1 MSSVFVGLPRQTN
14 RERGGEGSSRTRC
27 GAPTKRVRR
36 VLAPLQAL
44 RGRAERGT
52 GTVGTLLSIQAR
64 STSWS
69 PRSSH
74 ARTAGDVSR
83 DATERPAARA
93 GILGNIDAR
102 GPRTPPG
109 SRGPRRAARLR
120 LLRHSRGDGVRTART
135 PSPRPLRTGLSETP
149 VIPPETTRLLVLL
162 VLLHVELLLV
172 EREFSPFQDVAVGA
186 AALARPRRDAG

>member
-1 MSSVFVGLPRQTN
+1 MTQVLHKELDDIGLLRYMKSIGRFEISQFHQKLRGPSQVVGVFVGLQCFEAFVDGHHYFARRGWGLIVAHRLCHGCRAARAATT

-36 VLAPLQAL
+36 FSRLLHAL
-44 RGRAERGT
+44 RGRAERSARYRYRRYLT
-52 GTVGTLLSIQAR
+52 ISTQAR

-93 GILGNIDAR
+93 GILA
-102 GPRTPPG
+102 
-109 SRGPRRAARLR
+109 RRAASARR
-120 LLRHSRGDGVRTART
+120 AHQFTHRH
-135 PSPRPLRTGLSETP
+135 
-149 VIPPETTRLLVLL
+149 
-162 VLLHVELLLV
+162 
-172 EREFSPFQDVAVGA
+172 QGA
-186 AALARPRRDAG
+186 

>member
-1 MSSVFVGLPRQTN
+1 MTRACDLDLLQFSRQLFTFLAAVAAAVAQFALVCGRHPHQACASSS
-14 RERGGEGSSRTRC
+14 SSRTRC

-64 STSWS
+64 STSWA

-83 DATERPAARA
+83 GATERPAARA

-102 GPRTPPG
+102 GPRTRG

-120 LLRHSRGDGVRTART
+120 LLRHSRGDGVRTARAPSTRVTKRNTSYT
-135 PSPRPLRTGLSETP
+135 PR
-149 VIPPETTRLLVLL
+149 
-162 VLLHVELLLV
+162 
-172 EREFSPFQDVAVGA
+172 Q
-186 AALARPRRDAG
+186 RRHD

>member
-1 MSSVFVGLPRQTN
+1 MTQVLHKELDDIGLLRYMKSIGRFEISQFHQKLRGPSQVVGVFVGLQCFEAFVDGHHYFARRGWGLIVAHRLCHGCRAARAATT

-44 RGRAERGT
+44 RGRAELRGT

-64 STSWS
+64 STSRS

-93 GILGNIDAR
+93 GILA
-102 GPRTPPG
+102 
-109 SRGPRRAARLR
+109 RRAASARR
-120 LLRHSRGDGVRTART
+120 AHQFTHRH
-135 PSPRPLRTGLSETP
+135 
-149 VIPPETTRLLVLL
+149 
-162 VLLHVELLLV
+162 
-172 EREFSPFQDVAVGA
+172 QGA
-186 AALARPRRDAG
+186 